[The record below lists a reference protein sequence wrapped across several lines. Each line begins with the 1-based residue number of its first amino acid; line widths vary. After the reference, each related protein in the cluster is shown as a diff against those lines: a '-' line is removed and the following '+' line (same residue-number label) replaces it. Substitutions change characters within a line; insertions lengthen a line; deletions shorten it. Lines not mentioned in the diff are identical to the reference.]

1 MQTVPQSTP
10 YFGDVTP
17 ETSLRLVDEALTE
30 WLSSL
35 KFRAQTPA
43 VTNVWQSRQ
52 FAQNH
57 EMKDGQPPKQ
67 AKVWPIISLSMQG
80 IVPALD
86 RRVVAN
92 VACLGVK
99 GSRET
104 QNQEI
109 IANGNGTST
118 DYSSRLNRFGIV
130 PRSLT
135 FTARRQTGV
144 GPPPTYATMT
154 ITDDGEGALIGSI
167 GTGLNSINY
176 DTSRCYISFANPPG
190 AGTEVVATYTSKET
204 NIFANNEGT
213 ELYVLPFPL
222 PFDLTYQIDIWTKTQ
237 QDMQF
242 LRTALLCRFPFTDE
256 TFLDLEVPGYGTQLL
271 RVNLTR
277 IDDTTDLEPGEGDRE
292 LRNTVSITAHAWIYR
307 IALKKK
313 TIQSINVVLID
324 AGSDVV
330 NLYDESSFLDW
341 YCDISHYT
349 FSGSPPVLVSVQES
363 PTLAP
368 PDRAIAWMSWVNG
381 SLTNVGP

>member
-1 MQTVPQSTP
+1 MQTVPQDTQF
-10 YFGDVTP
+10 FGDVTP
-17 ETSLRLVDEALTE
+17 ETSLRLVDEVLTT

-35 KFRAQTPA
+35 VFRAQTPT

-67 AKVWPIISLSMQG
+67 AKVWPIVSLSMQG

-104 QNQEI
+104 PHQEI
-109 IANGNGTST
+109 IASGNGTST
-118 DYSSRLNRFGIV
+118 DYSSRLNRLGIA

-135 FTARRQTGV
+135 FSARRQTGV

-154 ITDDGEGALIGSI
+154 ITDDGEGALTGNI

-176 DTSRCYISFANPPG
+176 DTSKFYISFVTPPG
-190 AGTEVVATYTSKET
+190 AGTEVVATYTSMET
-204 NIFANNEGT
+204 SIFANNEGT

-237 QDMQF
+237 QDMQL

-324 AGSDVV
+324 AGSDAV
-330 NLYDESSFLDW
+330 NLYDESPFLDW

-349 FSGSPPVLVSVQES
+349 FSGNPPVLASVQES
-363 PTLAP
+363 PDLTP
-368 PDRAIAWMSWVNG
+368 PNRVLAWMSWVDGNLAG
-381 SLTNVGP
+381 VGP

>member
-1 MQTVPQSTP
+1 MATTVPQDTP
-10 YFGDVTP
+10 YYGDVTP
-17 ETSLRLVDEALTE
+17 ETSLRLVDQALTD

-35 KFRAQTPA
+35 TFRTQKPS

-57 EMKDGQPPKQ
+57 EMKDGQPVKQ
-67 AKVWPIISLSMQG
+67 AKVWPVISMSMTG

-92 VACLGVK
+92 ISHLGNI
-99 GSRET
+99 ET
-104 QNQEI
+104 QVPSEVI
-109 IANGNGTST
+109 GSGNGTDT
-118 DYSSRLNRFGIV
+118 EFTGRLARIGIK
-130 PRSLT
+130 RGSLVI
-135 FTARRQTGV
+135 TARRQTGV

-154 ITDDGEGALIGSI
+154 ATDFGDGTLVGSV
-167 GTGLNSINY
+167 GSGLNSINY
-176 DTSRCYISFANPPG
+176 DTSKYYVKFTNPPG
-190 AGTEVVATYTSKET
+190 NGTEIVASYVSKDSKMY
-204 NIFANNEGT
+204 ANNTGT

-237 QDMQF
+237 QDMQL

-277 IDDTTDLEPGEGDRE
+277 LDDNTDLEPGEGDRE

-307 IALKKK
+307 VALKKK

-324 AGSDVV
+324 AGSAVE
-330 NLYDESSFLDW
+330 NLYDDSPFLDW

-349 FSGSPPVLVSVQES
+349 FSGNPPVLASVQES

-368 PDRAIAWMSWVNG
+368 PNRAIAWMSWVDG
-381 SLTNVGP
+381 TLTNVGP